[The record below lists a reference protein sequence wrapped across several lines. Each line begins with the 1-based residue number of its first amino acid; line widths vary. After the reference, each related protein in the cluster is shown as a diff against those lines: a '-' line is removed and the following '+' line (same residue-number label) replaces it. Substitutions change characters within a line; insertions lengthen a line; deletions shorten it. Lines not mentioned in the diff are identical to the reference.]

1 MRKYLIG
8 AIVGAALTFSI
19 TAYADNI
26 SMVGK
31 TVQSEGV
38 VDVGGSVL
46 PQKYISIDGVSYM
59 PIRYF
64 SEYNG
69 YDVTYSDNTV
79 YLNQK
84 EGDPVTT
91 DPTDSSTA
99 TDEPTQSPEPTP
111 TPTPDPTATPTPT
124 PSPTPEPTET
134 PTATP
139 EPTPTPT
146 PNPNQA
152 LIDQYQALIDQQKQY
167 QKDPKY
173 QDKESQIFI
182 RDNIT
187 RLQAEIDKLEAQSGQ

>member
-1 MRKYLIG
+1 MRKYFIG

-26 SMVGK
+26 SMIGK

-69 YDVTYSDNTV
+69 YNVSYSDNTV
-79 YLNQK
+79 YLKQK
-84 EGDPVTT
+84 EGGDTVIT
-91 DPTDSSTA
+91 DPNDNSTA
-99 TDEPTQSPEPTP
+99 TDEPTPTPSP
-111 TPTPDPTATPTPT
+111 TPTPDPSATPTPT
-124 PSPTPEPTET
+124 PSPTPEPTAT

-139 EPTPTPT
+139 SPTPTPT

-173 QDKESQIFI
+173 QGLEAQRTIKGTIERF
-182 RDNIT
+182 
-187 RLQAEIDKLEAQSGQ
+187 QAEIDKLKAQSGQ